1 MLLEKMCCQETPDA
15 AVVPL
20 TGPTRGSRISGVHE
34 QDAGPV
40 TMLLARMREGDTS
53 ARDAVVPLV
62 YDELRRMAAAYLRH
76 ERPNHTL
83 QPTAL
88 VHEAYMKMVGQRAVE
103 WQNRAHF
110 MGVAAIVMRR
120 LLVNH
125 ARERKAAKRGSG
137 VVAESLTV
145 IGDVAGEPPVDLL
158 VLDTALEKLAALDE
172 RKCRVVEL
180 KFFGGLTTTE
190 IAEALGA
197 SVATVERDWSFAR
210 AWLYAALST

>member
-1 MLLEKMCCQETPDA
+1 MTE
-15 AVVPL
+15 
-20 TGPTRGSRISGVHE
+20 GRIPTVLDNGG
-34 QDAGPV
+34 GPV
-40 TMLLARMREGDTS
+40 TVLLARMRKGDAA

-62 YDELRRMAAAYLRH
+62 YDELRRLAAAYLRH

-88 VHEAYMKMVGQRAVE
+88 VHEAYMRLAGQHAVE

-110 MGVAAIVMRR
+110 MSVAAIVMRR

-125 ARERKAAKRGSG
+125 ARDRKAAKRGDG
-137 VVAESLTV
+137 VVPESLTV
-145 IGDVAGEPPVDLL
+145 IGDVAGESPLDLL
-158 VLDTALEKLAALDE
+158 GLDAALDKLEALDE

-180 KFFGGLTTTE
+180 KFFAGLTTEE

-210 AWLYAALST
+210 AWLYAALSA

>member
-1 MLLEKMCCQETPDA
+1 MTDQ
-15 AVVPL
+15 
-20 TGPTRGSRISGVHE
+20 S
-34 QDAGPV
+34 AGPV
-40 TMLLARMREGDTS
+40 TTLLSRMRAGDAG
-53 ARDAVVPLV
+53 ARDLVVPLV
-62 YDELRRMAAAYLRH
+62 YDELRRLAAAYLRH

-88 VHEAYMKMVGQRAVE
+88 VHEAYVKLVGQRDVA

-125 ARERKAAKRGSG
+125 ARDRAAAKRGDG
-137 VVAESLTV
+137 VVPESLTV
-145 IGDVAGEPPVDLL
+145 VGDVPGQSPVDLL
-158 VLDTALEKLAALDE
+158 ALDTALDKLAALDE

-180 KFFGGLTTTE
+180 KFFTGLTTEET
-190 IAEALGA
+190 AEAVGA

-210 AWLYAALST
+210 AWLFDQLSK